1 MKLIGL
7 RLASALVAI
16 SICFGAS
23 ARAHVALPGTP
34 ITTHT
39 NNAAISPQIIP
50 IIPTTVTFIAAA
62 VVYVAAAVYR
72 ATTQAS
78 VSHPLE
84 QVDPAA
90 QFDLTK

>member
-1 MKLIGL
+1 MKQIGL

-23 ARAHVALPGTP
+23 TRAHVTLPGTP

-39 NNAAISPQIIP
+39 NNAAITP
-50 IIPTTVTFIAAA
+50 IFPTTITFIAAA
-62 VVYVAAAVYR
+62 VVYIAAAVYR
-72 ATTQAS
+72 ATVQAS
-78 VSHPLE
+78 VSHSLE

-90 QFDLTK
+90 QFDLTR